1 VRGYDAAAD
10 GDLLQWVAAGDEVA
24 LRTLLERHAGW
35 LQLRLQRRCAD
46 PDVVADAL
54 QDTFVAVWRSAR
66 RYRGE
71 GDVGAWLWGIAVRR
85 LVSRLRGRPSPE
97 AVTDDELGAHLPP
110 TVSAEEQLLV
120 AVEHGDVGSALR
132 ALSPEL
138 RRVVQAT
145 VIDGLTSRE
154 AALLLGIPT
163 GTVKSRVRA
172 AKNQLRDHLA
182 AAPAGGHLGDLGGGF
197 PGVQQG
203 GDR

>member
-1 VRGYDAAAD
+1 MT
-10 GDLLQWVAAGDEVA
+10 E
-24 LRTLLERHAGW
+24 
-35 LQLRLQRRCAD
+35 
-46 PDVVADAL
+46 
-54 QDTFVAVWRSAR
+54 
-66 RYRGE
+66 
-71 GDVGAWLWGIAVRR
+71 
-85 LVSRLRGRPSPE
+85 
-97 AVTDDELGAHLPP
+97 DELGSHLPP

-145 VIDGLTSRE
+145 VIDGLSWRE

-172 AKNQLRDHLA
+172 AKSQLRDHLA
-182 AAPAGGHLGDLGGGF
+182 AAPAGGRLGDPGGGF